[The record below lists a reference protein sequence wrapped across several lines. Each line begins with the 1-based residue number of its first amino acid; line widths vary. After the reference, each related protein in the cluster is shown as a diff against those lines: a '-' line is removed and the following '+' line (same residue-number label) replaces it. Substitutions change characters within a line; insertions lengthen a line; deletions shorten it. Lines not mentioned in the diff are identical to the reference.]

1 MGHRELGQAQMC
13 GTTDLLVPKVKCQSG
28 AGLCI
33 PAGSITE
40 YLVLWEL
47 IHSDFPHKLISAS
60 GGPNALLS
68 RVEQQSVLSLQRKKS
83 FIWGLKNCSS
93 GGHGFEL
100 MEYYL
105 CFWGK
110 TRKCKHIGLFLVLIC
125 VAPLTSRPSQRQEC
139 LLHKKDFFKSI
150 PPSPTSSVTPR

>member
-28 AGLCI
+28 AGFCI

-68 RVEQQSVLSLQRKKS
+68 CVEQQSVLSLQRKKS

-105 CFWGK
+105 CF
-110 TRKCKHIGLFLVLIC
+110 
-125 VAPLTSRPSQRQEC
+125 
-139 LLHKKDFFKSI
+139 
-150 PPSPTSSVTPR
+150 